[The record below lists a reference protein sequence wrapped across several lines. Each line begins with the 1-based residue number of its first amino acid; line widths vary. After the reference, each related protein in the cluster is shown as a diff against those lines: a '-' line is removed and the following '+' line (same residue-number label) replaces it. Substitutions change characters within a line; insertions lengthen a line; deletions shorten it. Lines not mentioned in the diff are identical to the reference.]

1 MCILRSNQTYF
12 DMKYNNTFFAF
23 FSTLFLLST
32 FFSSCEKKCCD
43 VFQREGISFNLPNYW
58 KINKIDSTE
67 ADFFF
72 MYINKVGYG
81 ASANAFVEWNKG
93 KIGLDTV
100 MNITQQGYYNHK
112 VFVDGGI
119 KFTTPKMET
128 YGTYQALTSVYKVKL
143 LDVNTI
149 GKIHCFYLEDCNKT
163 VMIAYE
169 QVAIDSAKQKAD
181 FKIIEES
188 FGCRKVEDKKQ

>member
-1 MCILRSNQTYF
+1 
-12 DMKYNNTFFAF
+12 MKYYSFLAF
-23 FSTLFLLST
+23 LASVLITT
-32 FFSSCEKKCCD
+32 IFFSSCEKKCCV

-58 KINKIDSTE
+58 KINKIDS
-67 ADFFF
+67 ADANFFF
-72 MYINKVGYG
+72 MSINKVGYG
-81 ASANAFVEWNKG
+81 ASANAFIEWNKG

-100 MNITQQGYYNHK
+100 MNITQQGYFDHK

-119 KFTTPKMET
+119 EFTAAKMES

-169 QVAIDSAKQKAD
+169 QVAIDSAKQMAD
-181 FKIIEES
+181 FKIIEDS
-188 FGCRKVEDKKQ
+188 FGCRKVEDNKQ